1 MRGGELE
8 KNGRGDVVG
17 QIPDNRCRIP
27 LSQVYLENVAA
38 MQMKAGVVAELQ
50 LQIRCQRVVEFNSV
64 QFPGPREKMTGK
76 SAPPRSDLDNP
87 WCPTL
92 ASRICDSLEYRLP
105 DKEMLAEFT
114 GQSSV

>member
-1 MRGGELE
+1 
-8 KNGRGDVVG
+8 
-17 QIPDNRCRIP
+17 
-27 LSQVYLENVAA
+27 

-76 SAPPRSDLDNP
+76 SAPPRSDLDNL

-92 ASRICDSLEYRLP
+92 TSRICDSLKYRLP